1 MPPATSP
8 RWRHLVRW
16 GLPAVLALAALAYHA
31 AQRRGTVLE
40 ATLRDLV
47 INEVAVATDS
57 VYQLS
62 VGGVRLS
69 VFPGRITFDSMRLST
84 DTARN
89 DFRADPYPVLTATA
103 TGCRLT
109 GIDTWRLLM
118 ARGVSARLFHCDEI
132 RAAVLEVVR
141 DRPPVQAAFANP
153 KGGVPFVRDSIQLP
167 ALLPTIILE
176 RTELPRLSLDYRRRV
191 RGGAETRVI
200 LERLNVQ
207 LRGTRI
213 DPSVPPEARRPL
225 FSDQA
230 VVSADSLEVVG
241 GTERAIRF
249 GRLRGNLTDSTL
261 SLDSI
266 IMGPP
271 QSDAE
276 WVKAQRKRTD
286 LIRLQLDSAR
296 FQGVDYRRL
305 GSIEGAILVRR
316 AMLHGFKLDVQSY
329 KRLPAGPAHTRRTP
343 QQWVSS
349 IERPL
354 AVDTVIFAGGRIAYS
369 EHAVGRSQPGTM
381 SWEKIKAQVT
391 DIRTLARAGKA
402 TPPMVVQA
410 SALVLGQG
418 KLETT
423 IEIPLTAAR
432 FDMHYSGTLGPMD
445 ITAFNAYTA
454 QVMPM
459 RLAGGTLQAVR
470 VNVVVKNG
478 RSVGQVVPLYQDF
491 KVALE
496 DKKAGF
502 FKKAGLSV
510 ASFFANAFKV
520 RGENPGKAGEEPRV
534 GRINYPYQPTA
545 SLPQVFWYALRQG
558 MVEVFVK

>member
-1 MPPATSP
+1 MPPATAP

-16 GLPAVLALAALAYHA
+16 GLPAALVLAALVYHA

-40 ATLRDLV
+40 AALRDWA
-47 INEVAVATDS
+47 INEVSGATDS

-62 VGGVRLS
+62 VGGLRLS

-84 DTARN
+84 DTMRN

-103 TGCRLT
+103 AGCRLM
-109 GIDTWRLLM
+109 GIDTWRLMM
-118 ARGVSARLFHCDEI
+118 ARGVSARLFRCDEI
-132 RAAVLEVVR
+132 KATVFEVVR
-141 DRPPVQAAFANP
+141 DRPPVQPAVANP
-153 KGGVPFVRDSIQLP
+153 RGGVPFVRDSIELP
-167 ALLPTIILE
+167 ALLPTIIL
-176 RTELPRLSLDYRRRV
+176 RKTELPRVSLDYRRRV
-191 RGGAETRVI
+191 RGGAETRVH

-230 VVSADSLEVVG
+230 VVTADTLKVVE
-241 GTERAIRF
+241 GTDRAVML
-249 GRLRGNLTDSTL
+249 GRLRANLTDSTL
-261 SLDSI
+261 ALDSI

-276 WVKAQRKRTD
+276 WVKAQQKRTD

-296 FQGVDYRRL
+296 FHGVDYRRL
-305 GSIEGAILVRR
+305 GSIEGAMVVRR
-316 AMLHGFKLDVQSY
+316 AMLHGFKLDVLSD
-329 KRLPAGPAHTRRTP
+329 KRLPAGPARTRRTP
-343 QQWVSS
+343 QQWVASL
-349 IERPL
+349 ERPL
-354 AVDTVIFAGGRIAYS
+354 AVDTVIFVGGRIGYS

-381 SWEKIKAQVT
+381 SWEKIAAQVT
-391 DIRTLARAGKA
+391 DIRTVPRVGET

-432 FDMHYSGTLGPMD
+432 FDMNYSGTLGPMD

-454 QVMPM
+454 RVMPM

-470 VNVVVKNG
+470 VRVVVQNG

-520 RGENPGKAGEEPRV
+520 RGENPGKAGEEPRI
-534 GRINYPYQPTA
+534 GRINYPYRPTA

>member
-1 MPPATSP
+1 MPRATWL
-8 RWRHLVRW
+8 RGRHLVRW
-16 GLPAVLALAALAYHA
+16 AFPAALALAALVYFA

-40 ATLRDLV
+40 AVLRDWA
-47 INEVAVATDS
+47 IGEVAGATDS

-62 VGGVRLS
+62 IGGVRLS
-69 VFPGRITFDSMRLST
+69 LLPGRITFDSMRLST

-89 DFRADPYPVLTATA
+89 DFRADPYPVLTVTA
-103 TGCRLT
+103 TGCRLM

-118 ARGVSARLFHCDEI
+118 ARGVSARLFRCSEI

-141 DRPPVQAAFANP
+141 DRPPVQLAGNP
-153 KGGVPFVRDSIQLP
+153 RGGVPFVRDSIQLP
-167 ALLPTIILE
+167 MLLPTIILQ
-176 RTELPRLSLDYRRRV
+176 RTELPRVSLDYTRRV
-191 RGGAETRVI
+191 RGGAETRVH
-200 LERLNVQ
+200 LERLAVQ
-207 LRGTRI
+207 LRATRI

-225 FSDQA
+225 FSEEA
-230 VVSADSLEVVG
+230 VVTADTLRVVG
-241 GTERAIRF
+241 GTERAVML
-249 GRLRGNLTDSTL
+249 GRLRASLTDSTL

-316 AMLHGFKLDVQSY
+316 ATLHGFKLDVLSD
-329 KRLPAGPAHTRRTP
+329 KRLPAGPARTRRTP
-343 QQWVSS
+343 QQWVAS

-354 AVDTVIFAGGRIAYS
+354 AVDTVIIAGGRIAYS

-381 SWEKIKAQVT
+381 SWDKIEAQVT
-391 DIRTLARAGKA
+391 DIRTLARDGKA
-402 TPPMVVQA
+402 TPPMVVRA

-432 FDMHYSGTLGPMD
+432 FDMNYSGTLGPMD
-445 ITAFNAYTA
+445 MTAFNAYTA
-454 QVMPM
+454 RVMPM
-459 RLAGGTLQAVR
+459 RLTGGTLQAVR
-470 VNVVVKNG
+470 VSVVVQNG

-496 DKKAGF
+496 DRKAGF

-510 ASFFANAFKV
+510 ASFLANTFKV
-520 RGENPGKAGEEPRV
+520 HGENPGKAGEEPRV
-534 GRINYPYQPTA
+534 GRINYPYRPTA
-545 SLPQVFWYALRQG
+545 SLPQVFWYALREG
-558 MVEVFVK
+558 MVKVFVK